1 MQTTPGTSLTDAPT
15 PARGRLRPEIILWLT
30 VALTAFV
37 LDQATKWWAENALAD
52 GQPKQVIGEL
62 LQFRLVYNPGAAFST
77 GTSYTVV
84 LTFVA
89 LAVIVVVIKMAGKLR
104 SRGWAVALGLILG
117 GALGNVTDRIF
128 RDPAPFRGE
137 VVDFIELPHWPIFNL
152 ADSAITVAAVLF
164 VLLSLR
170 GIGLDGQRVD
180 ADDATDSDT
189 DDDQEDPPAAPPQ
202 GAQDA

>member
-52 GQPKQVIGEL
+52 GQPRQVIGDL

-84 LTFVA
+84 LTFIA

-152 ADSAITVAAVLF
+152 ADCAITVAAVLF

-180 ADDATDSDT
+180 ADDATDSAT
-189 DDDQEDPPAAPPQ
+189 DDDQGDPPAVPPQ